1 MIAQLMKALSKFLR
15 GQFPNYPVYRQYP
28 EEGFEMPC
36 FVVRSTGGNLR
47 RRIRQD
53 KSRRGISFER
63 FTIEFYSL
71 DITEIVSMGY
81 DLRILLDT
89 IEVDNGDLYRCYNKN
104 AMVALTENH
113 VSLTFNIRTTP
124 YIESEPLPKIET
136 IDFKEELLHD

>member
-1 MIAQLMKALSKFLR
+1 MKALSKFLR
-15 GQFPNYPVYRQYP
+15 ELYPDYPVYRQYP

-36 FVVRSTGGNLR
+36 FVVRSTGGNLK

-89 IEVDNGDLYRCYNKN
+89 IEVENGDLFRCYNKN

-124 YIESEPLPKIET
+124 YIDSEPLPRMTNLDLDQKLYT
-136 IDFKEELLHD
+136 D